1 MWILLYW
8 YNSFWLISWSKVN
21 CYSVYVKFF
30 CTKRNLKYRIIH
42 RKSVLS
48 SIFSLALGKECQIHF
63 DYQNQ
68 MAQIYVHV
76 GLLLGSQRRVM
87 HTPLSWCVISPRGK
101 AAALEGGHIASELDW
116 FWLRWLLSSATCDHV
131 LAYSIANRLRPPVD
145 FFYAILYLRASF
157 IDFILKKIMPRFSE
171 DHFKNRPFIDFSA
184 CFERKATPT
193 PCLWIRERW
202 GRSFRQTLFWVKF
215 YTLAYSRHF
224 PLKQLCLACVS
235 ECLVEPPKVERGIF
249 LILGGLFRL
258 RSLFL

>member
-1 MWILLYW
+1 MCMLVSYLEVRGEWCTHHCPGVSSLREEKLLRW
-8 YNSFWLISWSKVN
+8 K
-21 CYSVYVKFF
+21 
-30 CTKRNLKYRIIH
+30 
-42 RKSVLS
+42 
-48 SIFSLALGKECQIHF
+48 G
-63 DYQNQ
+63 D
-68 MAQIYVHV
+68 
-76 GLLLGSQRRVM
+76 
-87 HTPLSWCVISPRGK
+87 ISPVS
-101 AAALEGGHIASELDW
+101 LTDSDSGGYCPQPL
-116 FWLRWLLSSATCDHV
+116 V
-131 LAYSIANRLRPPVD
+131 LAYSIPNRLRPPVD

-224 PLKQLCLACVS
+224 ALKQLCLAC
-235 ECLVEPPKVERGIF
+235 EPPKVERGIF

-258 RSLFL
+258 RSPFL